1 MKNLLIIII
10 MLIGSIGPQ
19 TVIAATADNVAESSI
34 EKSTDESANED
45 NKDSSSE
52 KQIESEKKD
61 PSVAEVEKW
70 SEFVEAYNNAN
81 VHMIRLMNNIS
92 GKTKLKLTPRTESL
106 KVEGNQHQLSLLNIS
121 LPYAKSNHQTIRLEK
136 LEVIGGPE
144 QQYLFESDDKNAFD
158 SWKFETSETTL
169 RGNMELAKKTNP
181 DVSSEAKESDQ
192 SSDVEDI
199 EDEKEISELNFSNR
213 NSTED
218 ASSSASMESV
228 EAMKESSPEEKE
240 SDESESKDIKGNTV
254 EAANYEELKAAIA
267 NPEVSLIKVTED
279 IQRAKEKN
287 FDKINRSLKIDGQNH
302 KIAIGNQEVRLN
314 IDSKTPADQKPVFTI
329 ENATLDNNESGHGF
343 VTVDSNGQGKYT
355 LNFKNITTQKG
366 SVQLLTSALKCQVN
380 FAGKMNLQTKLE
392 NAEVGSLDIAPG
404 TNYVGEEYGG
414 PWSMIAFDASSPDG
428 STGANRTFE
437 VGDGA
442 TVDFKTTDSSSGDNN
457 YELIFGHYKKII
469 IGEKATFNARW
480 GHDIFRFDGYQ
491 SGTTGSNKRKGAEI
505 LIKENADVSLDN
517 RDDTTGLPPINAD
530 SGEENLVTVEKDAK
544 LKITTKNIYGAI
556 ALDGGHTNFVANSPK
571 LIDLKNYDEE
581 HKVVRTTTKS
591 SQFDIKNT
599 SLSYWRNNIDSAKPE
614 GSRANIDRISSVK
627 GDNWESV
634 PPELGNEMNSGSIQV
649 QRIRT
654 EAAGD
659 EKLKLA
665 SVPKYINFG
674 EHITLN
680 SGDGDA
686 GIQKMDGRLVI
697 QDSRFNRQP
706 WQLKA
711 RLSEGFGGPK
721 DLNNILYYG
730 DRSAGTGSGNVPITT
745 QSTKIISETNTEE
758 EFEASKDWNDK
769 FGLNLQFRNVGNEID
784 LVGKYSGTITWE
796 LEDAVNPD

>member
-19 TVIAATADNVAESSI
+19 TVIAATTDNVAESSI

-61 PSVAEVEKW
+61 SSVAEVEKW

-92 GKTKLKLTPRTESL
+92 GKTKLKLNPRTESL

-144 QQYLFESDDKNAFD
+144 QQYLFESDDKNVLD

-169 RGNMELAKKTNP
+169 RGNIELAKKTNP
-181 DVSSEAKESDQ
+181 DVSSEEKESDQ

-199 EDEKEISELNFSNR
+199 DDEKEISESNLSNH
-213 NSTED
+213 NSIKDT
-218 ASSSASMESV
+218 S
-228 EAMKESSPEEKE
+228 
-240 SDESESKDIKGNTV
+240 SDESVKSVETMNESNSEEKKPDESKSKDIESNTRSV
-254 EAANYEELKAAIA
+254 TSYEELRAAIA
-267 NPEVSLIKVTED
+267 NPEVSLIKVTKD
-279 IQRAKEKN
+279 IQRAKENN
-287 FDKINRSLKIDGQNH
+287 FDKINRSLEIDGQNH
-302 KIAIGNQEVRLN
+302 KIEIGNQEVHLN
-314 IDSKTPADQKPVFTI
+314 IDSKIPVDQRPVFTI
-329 ENATLDNNESGHGF
+329 KNATLDNNEYGHGF
-343 VTVDSNGQGKYT
+343 VTVDSNGQGEYT
-355 LNFKNITTQKG
+355 LKFENITTRKG
-366 SVQLLTSALKCQVN
+366 SVQLLTSALKCQVD
-380 FAGKMNLQTKLE
+380 FAGEMNLQTRLE
-392 NAEVGSLDIAPG
+392 NAEVGSLYIAPG

-457 YELIFGHYKKII
+457 YELIYGHYKKII
-469 IGEKATFNARW
+469 IGKGAMFNARW
-480 GHDIFRFDGYQ
+480 GHDIFRFDGYK

-517 RDDTTGLPPINAD
+517 TDDKSNLPPINAD
-530 SGEENLVTVEKDAK
+530 SGDENIVTVEENAK
-544 LKITTKNIYGAI
+544 LKITTKNLYGAV

-571 LIDLKNYDEE
+571 LIDLKNYDGKN
-581 HKVVRTTTKS
+581 KVVKTTAGS

-614 GSRANIDRISSVK
+614 GSRANINRISSVK

-634 PPELGNEMNSGSIQV
+634 PSDLGIEMNDGDIKV

-654 EAAGD
+654 EAIGD
-659 EKLKLA
+659 ENLKLF

-686 GIQKMDGRLVI
+686 GIQKMEGGLVI
-697 QDSRFNRQP
+697 QDSRFNRRP

-730 DRSAGTGSGNVPITT
+730 DRSAGTGSGNVPITK
-745 QSTKIISETNTEE
+745 QSTKIINGTNTEE
-758 EFEASKDWNDK
+758 KFEASKDWDDK
-769 FGLNLQFRNVGNEID
+769 FGLNLQFRNVGNEGD
-784 LVGKYSGTITWE
+784 LLGKYSGTITWE